1 MSSKSERLG
10 TGGLICFFVKFKCVT
25 VVAKSVRHMQWS
37 EKYNIFLC
45 NVGGTVLEPIMYT
58 IGKIAGN
65 NLH

>member
-10 TGGLICFFVKFKCVT
+10 TRGLICFYVKFKCVM
-25 VVAKSVRHMQWS
+25 VVAKSVIHMKWR

-58 IGKIAGN
+58 IRKIAGN